1 MLKIKR
7 ILKAAR
13 EKQGV
18 NYNGTPIKL
27 SADFSTQTL
36 QARRQ
41 WREIDSK
48 SWKGKICNLG
58 YSTQQ
63 DYHLEYKERLRISQ
77 TSEN

>member
-1 MLKIKR
+1 MQEAQRVPSNVNPKRPIARHIIIKMVKVKEKMLT
-7 ILKAAR
+7 AAR

-48 SWKGKICNLG
+48 S
-58 YSTQQ
+58 
-63 DYHLEYKERLRISQ
+63 
-77 TSEN
+77 